1 MRDLGAGLTVTKNIV
16 VAAKTTGTLLGAA
29 FDTAPYDGVTAIL
42 HVETWTDGTH
52 TPSLMECATSGG
64 SYTAVAAADLI
75 GAFTAITANGSPG
88 TKQKVTYVGKLQF
101 VKVQIVSAGTTTGAI
116 LGADIIG
123 GFGRKLPQA

>member
-1 MRDLGAGLTVTKNIV
+1 MRDLGAGLTIVKNII
-16 VAAKTTGTLLGAA
+16 VAAKTNATLLGAA
-29 FDTAPYDGVTAIL
+29 FDSAPYDGVVAVL
-42 HVETWTDGTH
+42 HVETWTDGVH
-52 TPSLMECATSGG
+52 TPTLMECATVGG
-64 SYTAVAAADLI
+64 TYTAVAAADLI

-101 VKVQIVSAGTTTGAI
+101 LKVQILTSGATTGAV